1 MTTYRFINGPW
12 ENSELP
18 TIVKDDPAGGDPHIL
33 ATIKRVHNPDGL
45 YELCR
50 RADLVEPLV
59 EALRVAI
66 DTLALTEREKI
77 EDPRYGEYIRSIGDK
92 IGYGALMCGAQAEWR
107 KRLREDG
114 DPVGGEFVAGPCY
127 VTVLDT
133 LKTLRA
139 ALQAYE
145 AVQ

>member
-1 MTTYRFINGPW
+1 MG
-12 ENSELP
+12 EM
-18 TIVKDDPAGGDPHIL
+18 PAKIWADEGFAEIAAIRTANDI
-33 ATIKRVHNPDGL
+33 A
-45 YELCR
+45 YY

-66 DTLALTEREKI
+66 GTFALTEREKI
-77 EDPRYGEYIRSIGDK
+77 EDPQYGEYIRSIGDK
-92 IGYGALMCGAQAEWR
+92 IGYGALMSGAQAEWR

-114 DPVGGEFVAGPCY
+114 GLVGGEFVAGPCY

-133 LKTLRA
+133 LKHLRA

-145 AVQ
+145 SAQ